1 MKRKSRLLGAFLPI
15 LTILMISVSAALA
28 CKSKTETT
36 DMTGT
41 ADSTKTFTIK
51 GVSFAMVPVEGGS
64 FIMGATEEQGSEA
77 DDDEKPAHKV
87 TVSDFFISQTEVT
100 QELWEAVMDTTDN
113 SSEFKGPKL
122 PVQAITRVDSYD
134 FIEKLNQV
142 TGEKFRL
149 PTEAE
154 WEYAARGGK
163 KSKGYKYSGS
173 NTLEE
178 VAWYESN
185 AFEGLDENDPNY
197 GIHDVA
203 TKKPNELGIYDMTGN
218 LDEYCEDCYAD
229 YSSEEQTDPL
239 KTDPEPTVETEY
251 VERGGSWSSSP
262 EFCRVSYRSYGMIHN
277 KMFSGIRLV
286 LSGK

>member
-1 MKRKSRLLGAFLPI
+1 MKRKSRLLVAFLPI

-113 SSEFKGPKL
+113 PSEFKGPKL
-122 PVQAITRVDSYD
+122 PVQAITRVDCYD

-142 TGEKFRL
+142 TGEKFR
-149 PTEAE
+149 
-154 WEYAARGGK
+154 
-163 KSKGYKYSGS
+163 
-173 NTLEE
+173 
-178 VAWYESN
+178 
-185 AFEGLDENDPNY
+185 
-197 GIHDVA
+197 
-203 TKKPNELGIYDMTGN
+203 
-218 LDEYCEDCYAD
+218 
-229 YSSEEQTDPL
+229 
-239 KTDPEPTVETEY
+239 
-251 VERGGSWSSSP
+251 
-262 EFCRVSYRSYGMIHN
+262 
-277 KMFSGIRLV
+277 
-286 LSGK
+286 